1 MCTVLNDLETQGIF
15 FEPVSKMEDNTA
27 KSYNGSLRRW
37 WLLKKALADHS
48 LADALMLAKKAEA
61 FITAAEEANSA
72 DGTGQGSQ
80 TSPAAEGESAPSAI
94 PASEVDASLSEERS
108 KFDSSESNL
117 IQFAEAVCLDG
128 DIRSSGLPRH
138 RIPAPPNQAEA
149 DESGSEEV
157 LMLSNTSSSTFVV

>member
-1 MCTVLNDLETQGIF
+1 MCAVLDDLEAQGVFIGQ
-15 FEPVSKMEDNTA
+15 VSKMGNDTMIFCD
-27 KSYNGSLRRW
+27 GSLRRW

-94 PASEVDASLSEERS
+94 PASTPASEV
-108 KFDSSESNL
+108 
-117 IQFAEAVCLDG
+117 
-128 DIRSSGLPRH
+128 
-138 RIPAPPNQAEA
+138 
-149 DESGSEEV
+149 
-157 LMLSNTSSSTFVV
+157 